1 MIFIFGETKEFRGF
15 VASSGIKGME
25 IVAWTFV
32 NKSELR

>member
-1 MIFIFGETKEFRGF
+1 MIFIFGETKEFRGL
-15 VASSGIKGME
+15 VASGGIIGME